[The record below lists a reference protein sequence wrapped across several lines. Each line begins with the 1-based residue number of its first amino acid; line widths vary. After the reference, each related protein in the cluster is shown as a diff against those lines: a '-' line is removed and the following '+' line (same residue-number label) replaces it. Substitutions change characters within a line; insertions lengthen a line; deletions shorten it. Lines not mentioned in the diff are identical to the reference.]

1 MSLVVITGGL
11 SREQLSFIEEA
22 VNQSFGSGVVT
33 IKEYSLDD
41 ISLVKELRLGI
52 KDSSVISVY
61 LGSFSSVKALEKSR
75 SMLENSGKFLE
86 VLSTEALVEYLN
98 KEYGVSLEYTPETST
113 EVVVETAP
121 NVDVEEI
128 KSQYQRLLEAKDETI
143 HAIELQIAEQKEYY
157 ENLLSNIAESNEESQ
172 ISDEEV
178 SDLQQ
183 QVSSLTSDNESLSKT
198 IENLEH
204 DLEIIKGQ
212 KSELSSKFNSADGL
226 SRSQKELIA
235 ELKDKLADAKS
246 NQVDVTSYKE
256 RISELESELETSKAR
271 VSDLNTKV
279 SDLQGSVGE
288 KDSRITELEGIV
300 DKKDSRIAE
309 LEAKVGRLTSD
320 LEDER
325 RNVNTLN
332 KRLISGGSMEPQV
345 IEKENSFDLPQSLEQ
360 QVWGSLWDSSR
371 VGFKNITFLFAGTGD
386 SHREAYLYAEKKLS
400 STPRGGIF
408 YDLSTESV
416 ADYRFGVRRGH
427 ELSKWYKDSNENLK
441 SYLSKT
447 KYPDVYVL
455 GTFRGSLNEMSHFS
469 LDLYSRLSYLDSL
482 NVSVV
487 VYGGDISSYFGRNL
501 MSSALY
507 GSRVEVVCRSLG
519 TSARSMYFHSQLV
532 GGSSKARYYLVG
544 NLDDMS
550 RKVFKVARRDGF
562 SWEVLDA

>member
-22 VNQSFGSGVVT
+22 VNQSFGAGVVT

-61 LGSFSSVKALEKSR
+61 LGSFSSIKALEKSR

-98 KEYGVSLEYTPETST
+98 EEYGVSIEYTPEPST
-113 EVVVETAP
+113 EVVVETVP
-121 NVDVEEI
+121 SNDVEEI
-128 KSQYQRLLEAKDETI
+128 KFHYQRLLEAKDGTI
-143 HAIELQIAEQKEYY
+143 EALELRLEEQKNHY
-157 ENLLSNIAESNEESQ
+157 EGIIAGIAESNKDSQ
-172 ISDEEV
+172 VSDEDV
-178 SDLQQ
+178 SELQQ
-183 QVSSLTSDNESLSKT
+183 QVSSLTADNEALAKT
-198 IENLEH
+198 NKNLEH
-204 DLEIIKGQ
+204 DIEVIKEQ
-212 KSELSSKFNSADGL
+212 KSQLSSKFSSADAL
-226 SRSQKELIA
+226 SRSQKGLIKELR
-235 ELKDKLADAKS
+235 DKLADAKS
-246 NQVDVTSYKE
+246 NQVDITPYE
-256 RISELESELETSKAR
+256 TRISDLEFELETSKAR

-288 KDSRITELEGIV
+288 KSSRITELEGIV

-360 QVWGSLWDSSR
+360 QVWGRLWDSSR
-371 VGFKNITFLFAGTGD
+371 IGFKNITFLFAGTGD

-427 ELSKWYKDSNENLK
+427 EVSKWYKDSNENLK

-455 GTFRGSLNEMSHFS
+455 GTFRGSLNEMSHFT

>member
-22 VNQSFGSGVVT
+22 VNQSFGAGVVT

-61 LGSFSSVKALEKSR
+61 LGSFSSIKALEKSR

-113 EVVVETAP
+113 EVVVGTAP
-121 NVDVEEI
+121 SIDVEEI
-128 KSQYQRLLEAKDETI
+128 KSQYQRLLEAKDGTI
-143 HAIELQIAEQKEYY
+143 EALELRLEEQKNHY
-157 ENLLSNIAESNEESQ
+157 EGIITGIAESNKDSQ
-172 ISDEEV
+172 ASDE
-178 SDLQQ
+178 DLSELQE
-183 QVSSLTSDNESLSKT
+183 QVSSLTSEKESLSETVESLKQ
-198 IENLEH
+198 
-204 DLEIIKGQ
+204 DLKDVREQ
-212 KSELSSKFNSADGL
+212 KSELSSKFNSADAL
-226 SRSQKELIA
+226 SRSQKGLIK
-235 ELKDKLADAKS
+235 ELKGKLADAKS

-256 RISELESELETSKAR
+256 RISELESELGTSKAR
-271 VSDLNTKV
+271 V

-345 IEKENSFDLPQSLEQ
+345 IEKEDSFDLPQNLEQ

-427 ELSKWYKDSNENLK
+427 EVSKWYKDSNENLK

-455 GTFRGSLNEMSHFS
+455 GTFRGSLNEMSHFT

-532 GGSSKARYYLVG
+532 GGSSKARYFLVG

>member
-22 VNQSFGSGVVT
+22 VNQSFGAGVVT

-98 KEYGVSLEYTPETST
+98 KEYGVSIEYTPEPST
-113 EVVVETAP
+113 EVVVEIAP
-121 NVDVEEI
+121 SIDVEEVE
-128 KSQYQRLLEAKDETI
+128 SLRRLLKAKDGTI
-143 HAIELQIAEQKEYY
+143 EALELQIAEQKEYY
-157 ENLLSNIAESNEESQ
+157 EKLLSGIAESNKDSQ
-172 ISDEEV
+172 VSDE
-178 SDLQQ
+178 DLSELQG
-183 QVSSLTSDNESLSKT
+183 QVSALTSEKESLSETVERLKQ
-198 IENLEH
+198 
-204 DLEIIKGQ
+204 DLKDVREQ
-212 KSELSSKFNSADGL
+212 KSELSSKFNSADAL
-226 SRSQKELIA
+226 SRSQKDLIK
-235 ELKDKLADAKS
+235 ELKGKLAGAKS
-246 NQVDVTSYKE
+246 NQVDVTPYKE

-271 VSDLNTKV
+271 V

-332 KRLISGGSMEPQV
+332 KRLISGGGMEPQV
-345 IEKENSFDLPQSLEQ
+345 IEKEDSFDLPQRLEQ

-427 ELSKWYKDSNENLK
+427 EVSKWYKDSNENLK

-447 KYPDVYVL
+447 KYSDVYVL
-455 GTFRGSLNEMSHFS
+455 GTFRGSLNEMSHFT

>member
-22 VNQSFGSGVVT
+22 VNQSFGTGVVT

-52 KDSSVISVY
+52 RDSSVISVY

-98 KEYGVSLEYTPETST
+98 KEYGVSLEYTPEIST
-113 EVVVETAP
+113 EVVVGTAP
-121 NVDVEEI
+121 SIDVEEVE
-128 KSQYQRLLEAKDETI
+128 SLQRLLKAKDGTI
-143 HAIELQIAEQKEYY
+143 EALELRLEEQKNHY
-157 ENLLSNIAESNEESQ
+157 EGIITGIAESNKDSQ
-172 ISDEEV
+172 ASDE
-178 SDLQQ
+178 DLSELQE
-183 QVSSLTSDNESLSKT
+183 QVSSLTSEKESLFETVESLKQ
-198 IENLEH
+198 
-204 DLEIIKGQ
+204 DLKDVREQ
-212 KSELSSKFNSADGL
+212 KSELSSKFNSADAL
-226 SRSQKELIA
+226 SRSQKDLIK
-235 ELKDKLADAKS
+235 ELKGKLADAKS

-271 VSDLNTKV
+271 V

-345 IEKENSFDLPQSLEQ
+345 IEKEDSFVLPQSLEQ

-371 VGFKNITFLFAGTGD
+371 IGFKNITFLFAGTGD

-400 STPRGGIF
+400 SAPRGGIF

-427 ELSKWYKDSNENLK
+427 EVSKWYKDSNENLK

-455 GTFRGSLNEMSHFS
+455 GTFRGSLNEMSHFT

>member
-22 VNQSFGSGVVT
+22 VNQSFGAGVVT

-98 KEYGVSLEYTPETST
+98 KEYGVSIEYTPEPST
-113 EVVVETAP
+113 EVIETAP
-121 NVDVEEI
+121 SIDVEEI
-128 KSQYQRLLEAKDETI
+128 KSQYQRLLEAKDGTI
-143 HAIELQIAEQKEYY
+143 EALELRLEEQKNHY
-157 ENLLSNIAESNEESQ
+157 EGIITGIAESNKDSQ
-172 ISDEEV
+172 VSDE
-178 SDLQQ
+178 DLSELQE
-183 QVSSLTSDNESLSKT
+183 QVSSLTSEKESLSETVESLKQ
-198 IENLEH
+198 
-204 DLEIIKGQ
+204 DLKDVREQ
-212 KSELSSKFNSADGL
+212 KSELSSKFNSADAL
-226 SRSQKELIA
+226 SRSQKGLIK
-235 ELKDKLADAKS
+235 ELKGKLADAKS

-256 RISELESELETSKAR
+256 RISELESELGTSKAR
-271 VSDLNTKV
+271 V

-309 LEAKVGRLTSD
+309 LEAKVSRLTSD

-427 ELSKWYKDSNENLK
+427 EVSKWYKDSNENLK

-455 GTFRGSLNEMSHFS
+455 GTFRGSLNEMSHFT

>member
-22 VNQSFGSGVVT
+22 VNQSFGAGVVT

-98 KEYGVSLEYTPETST
+98 REYGVSIEYTPEPST
-113 EVVVETAP
+113 EVVVEIAP
-121 NVDVEEI
+121 SVDVEEI
-128 KSQYQRLLEAKDETI
+128 KSQYQRLLEAKDGTI
-143 HAIELQIAEQKEYY
+143 EALELRLEEQKNHY
-157 ENLLSNIAESNEESQ
+157 EGIITGIAESNKDSQ
-172 ISDEEV
+172 ASDE
-178 SDLQQ
+178 DLSELQE
-183 QVSSLTSDNESLSKT
+183 QVSSLTSEKESLSETVESLKQ
-198 IENLEH
+198 
-204 DLEIIKGQ
+204 DLKDVREQ
-212 KSELSSKFNSADGL
+212 KSELSSKFNSADAL
-226 SRSQKELIA
+226 SRSQKDLIK
-235 ELKDKLADAKS
+235 ELKGKLADAKS

-256 RISELESELETSKAR
+256 RISELESELGTSKAR
-271 VSDLNTKV
+271 V

-427 ELSKWYKDSNENLK
+427 EVSKWYKDSNENLK

-447 KYPDVYVL
+447 KYSDVYVL
-455 GTFRGSLNEMSHFS
+455 GTFRGSLNEMSHFT

-532 GGSSKARYYLVG
+532 GGSSKAKYYLVG

>member
-22 VNQSFGSGVVT
+22 VNQSFGTGVVT

-98 KEYGVSLEYTPETST
+98 KEYGVSIEYTPEPST
-113 EVVVETAP
+113 QVVETAP
-121 NVDVEEI
+121 SIDVEEVE
-128 KSQYQRLLEAKDETI
+128 SLRRLLSAKDGTI
-143 HAIELQIAEQKEYY
+143 EALELRLEEQKNHY
-157 ENLLSNIAESNEESQ
+157 EGILIGIAESNKDSQ
-172 ISDEEV
+172 VSDEDLSE
-178 SDLQQ
+178 LQQ
-183 QVSSLTSDNESLSKT
+183 QVSSLTSEKESLSETVESLKQ
-198 IENLEH
+198 
-204 DLEIIKGQ
+204 DLKDVREQ
-212 KSELSSKFNSADGL
+212 KSELSAKFNSADAL
-226 SRSQKELIA
+226 SRSQKELIK
-235 ELKDKLADAKS
+235 ELKGKLADAKS

-256 RISELESELETSKAR
+256 RISELESELGTSKAR
-271 VSDLNTKV
+271 V

-309 LEAKVGRLTSD
+309 LEVKVGRLTSD

-345 IEKENSFDLPQSLEQ
+345 IEKENSFDLPQNLEQ

-427 ELSKWYKDSNENLK
+427 EVSKWYKDSNENLK

-455 GTFRGSLNEMSHFS
+455 GTFRGSLNEMSHFT

-532 GGSSKARYYLVG
+532 GGSSKAIYYLVG

>member
-22 VNQSFGSGVVT
+22 VNQSFGAGVVT

-98 KEYGVSLEYTPETST
+98 KEYGVSIEYTPEPST
-113 EVVVETAP
+113 EVVVEIAP
-121 NVDVEEI
+121 SIDVEEVE
-128 KSQYQRLLEAKDETI
+128 SLRRLLEAKDETI

-157 ENLLSNIAESNEESQ
+157 EKLLSGIAESNEESQ
-172 ISDEEV
+172 ISDE
-178 SDLQQ
+178 DLSELQE
-183 QVSSLTSDNESLSKT
+183 QVSSLTSEKESLSETVESLKQ
-198 IENLEH
+198 
-204 DLEIIKGQ
+204 DLKDVREQ
-212 KSELSSKFNSADGL
+212 KSELSSKFNSADAL
-226 SRSQKELIA
+226 SRSQKDLIK
-235 ELKDKLADAKS
+235 ELKGKLADAKS

-256 RISELESELETSKAR
+256 RISELESELGTSKAR
-271 VSDLNTKV
+271 V

-332 KRLISGGSMEPQV
+332 KRLISGGSMELQV

-427 ELSKWYKDSNENLK
+427 EVSKWYKDSNENLK

-455 GTFRGSLNEMSHFS
+455 GTFRGSLNEMSHFT

>member
-11 SREQLSFIEEA
+11 SREQLFFIEEA
-22 VNQSFGSGVVT
+22 VNQSFGTGVVT

-52 KDSSVISVY
+52 RDSSVISVY

-113 EVVVETAP
+113 EVVVETEP
-121 NVDVEEI
+121 NTDVEEI
-128 KSQYQRLLEAKDETI
+128 KSLRRLLEAKDGTI
-143 HAIELQIAEQKEYY
+143 EALELRLEEQKNHY
-157 ENLLSNIAESNEESQ
+157 EGIITGIAESNKDSQ
-172 ISDEEV
+172 VSDE
-178 SDLQQ
+178 DLSELQE
-183 QVSSLTSDNESLSKT
+183 QVSSLTSDNESLSETVESLKQ
-198 IENLEH
+198 
-204 DLEIIKGQ
+204 DLKDVREQ
-212 KSELSSKFNSADGL
+212 KSELSSKFNSADAL
-226 SRSQKELIA
+226 SRSQKDLIK
-235 ELKDKLADAKS
+235 ELKGKLADAKS

-256 RISELESELETSKAR
+256 RISELESELETSNAR
-271 VSDLNTKV
+271 V

-345 IEKENSFDLPQSLEQ
+345 IEKEDSFDLPQRLEQ

-427 ELSKWYKDSNENLK
+427 EVSKWYKDSNENLK

-455 GTFRGSLNEMSHFS
+455 GTFRGSLNEMSHFT

-507 GSRVEVVCRSLG
+507 SSRVEVVCRSLG

>member
-11 SREQLSFIEEA
+11 SRKQLSFIEEA
-22 VNQSFGSGVVT
+22 VNQSFGAGVVT

-98 KEYGVSLEYTPETST
+98 KEYGVSIEYTPESST
-113 EVVVETAP
+113 EVVVEIAP
-121 NVDVEEI
+121 SIDVEEVE
-128 KSQYQRLLEAKDETI
+128 SLRRLLKAKDGTI
-143 HAIELQIAEQKEYY
+143 EALELRLEEQKNHY
-157 ENLLSNIAESNEESQ
+157 EGIITGIAESNKDSQ
-172 ISDEEV
+172 VSDE
-178 SDLQQ
+178 DLSELQE
-183 QVSSLTSDNESLSKT
+183 QVSSLTSEKESLSETVESLKQ
-198 IENLEH
+198 
-204 DLEIIKGQ
+204 DLKDVREQ
-212 KSELSSKFNSADGL
+212 KSELSSKFNSADAL
-226 SRSQKELIA
+226 SRSQKDLIK
-235 ELKDKLADAKS
+235 ELKGKLADAKS

-256 RISELESELETSKAR
+256 RISELESELGTSKAR
-271 VSDLNTKV
+271 VSDLQV
-279 SDLQGSVGE
+279 SVGE

-345 IEKENSFDLPQSLEQ
+345 IEKENSFDLPQNLEQ

-427 ELSKWYKDSNENLK
+427 EVSKWYKDSNENLK

-455 GTFRGSLNEMSHFS
+455 GTFRGSLNEMSHFT